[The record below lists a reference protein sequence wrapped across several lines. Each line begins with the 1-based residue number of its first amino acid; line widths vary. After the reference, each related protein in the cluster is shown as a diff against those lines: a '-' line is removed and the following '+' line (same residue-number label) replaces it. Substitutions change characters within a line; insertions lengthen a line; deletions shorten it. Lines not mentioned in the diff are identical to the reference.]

1 MSFTQL
7 GIDSVIHK
15 VCDSSSSENF
25 KTCVYVYFKFC
36 FVILLRSLLLPIN
49 PELDRDF
56 KPIIR
61 SCRKYIKLI
70 IMKMCPMLGPK

>member
-25 KTCVYVYFKFC
+25 KTFVYVYFKFF
-36 FVILLRSLLLPIN
+36 FVFFLSSLLLLIN
-49 PELDRDF
+49 PELDRGF
-56 KPIIR
+56 KPITR

-70 IMKMCPMLGPK
+70 VMKMCPMLEPK